1 MYDPI
6 PAHEDAHARK
16 LEAEEAFYQRAL
28 EHYTLEIMEA
38 FTSEIRKTDP
48 NRLLVQFVRSGTSFP
63 SYQHISEAVSDMVS
77 GDDEILRLLMDVLHA
92 SDCPLVEKLRKAMG
106 DDYAKTWA
114 DVLASLGE

>member
-16 LEAEEAFYQRAL
+16 LEAEQDVYESRSAFYEMQ
-28 EHYTLEIMEA
+28 IKEA
-38 FTSEIRKTDP
+38 FTDEIRKTP
-48 NRLLVQFVRSGTSFP
+48 VNLLAVPYVQGTQFAHQS
-63 SYQHISEAVSDMVS
+63 IVDAVSDMVS

-106 DDYAKTWA
+106 EDYAKTWA

>member
-16 LEAEEAFYQRAL
+16 LEAEQYAYELAR
-28 EHYTLEIMEA
+28 EHYTIQIMET
-38 FTSEIRKTDP
+38 FTNDIRKTDP
-48 NRLLVQFVRSGTSFP
+48 CKLAVPYVRGASGLQAFTP
-63 SYQHISEAVSDMVS
+63 LSEAVSDMVS

-106 DDYAKTWA
+106 EDYAKMWA